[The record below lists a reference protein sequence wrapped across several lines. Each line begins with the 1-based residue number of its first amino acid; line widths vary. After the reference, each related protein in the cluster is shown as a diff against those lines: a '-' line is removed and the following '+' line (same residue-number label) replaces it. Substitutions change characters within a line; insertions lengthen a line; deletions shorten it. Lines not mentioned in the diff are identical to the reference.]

1 MAFLLRLIG
10 TLVIAHVTLLLAFL
24 FFRKYE
30 MAWKEKALISL
41 VAGIVFVIADL
52 VARAINWV
60 TGWLLTDWL
69 VWFFVVVTAMFM
81 MLLTGQVLFD
91 RMGMGPQKSWNLMLL
106 WFVFAGV
113 LLWLARGWLG

>member
-1 MAFLLRLIG
+1 MAFLLRLVG

-81 MLLTGQVLFD
+81 MLFTGQVLFD

>member
-1 MAFLLRLIG
+1 MAFLLRLVG

-24 FFRKYE
+24 FFRKYT

-52 VARAINWV
+52 IARAINWV
-60 TGWLLTDWL
+60 MGWLLTDWV

-81 MLLTGQVLFD
+81 MLFTGQALFD
-91 RMGMGPQKSWNLMLL
+91 RMGMGPQKSWNIMLL